1 MRTAA
6 ALMAAAAVAA
16 LAAEGQWEGQASLG
30 GLVTSGNSEVTQLDS
45 GLELARSLL
54 PYLTADMKASASY
67 GSQEGDTYREKYAAE
82 TGLRWDIS
90 ESSYSRLRG
99 YWTRDELSGIS
110 HEYGASAG
118 LGRSIL
124 SSSAFQAAMEAG
136 AGLLHR
142 ESTEDSVLETS
153 TGYLSLDLEWGA
165 TEAWTITEEATLTND
180 FQDSENYTMESVL
193 EASSSITG
201 NLSFL
206 VGYDITYHNLP
217 PVEGNEKTDTALR
230 LQLRLAI

>member
-45 GLELARSLL
+45 GLELARPLL

-67 GSQEGDTYREKYAAE
+67 GSQEGDTYREKYSAE

-90 ESSYSRLRG
+90 ASSYSRLRG

-110 HEYGASAG
+110 HEYGASVG

-124 SSSAFQAAMEAG
+124 SSSAFQASMEAG

-142 ESTEDSVLETS
+142 ESTEDSILETS

-165 TEAWTITEEATLTND
+165 TEVWTITEEATLIND

-217 PVEGNEKTDTALR
+217 PVEGNDKTDTALR

>member
-16 LAAEGQWEGQASLG
+16 LSAEGQWEGQANVG
-30 GLVTSGNSEVTQLDS
+30 GLVTSGNSKVTQLDS

-67 GSQEGDTYREKYAAE
+67 GSQEGDTYREKYSAE

-118 LGRSIL
+118 LGRSL
-124 SSSAFQAAMEAG
+124 LTGAAFRASMEAG

-142 ESTEDSVLETS
+142 ESTEDSILETS

-165 TEAWTITEEATLTND
+165 TDVWTLTEEATLTND

-230 LQLRLAI
+230 LQLRLGI

>member
-1 MRTAA
+1 MRILAVLIVA
-6 ALMAAAAVAA
+6 AAAAVS
-16 LAAEGQWEGQASLG
+16 AAEGQWEGQASIG

-45 GLELARSLL
+45 GLELARQLL
-54 PYLTADMKASASY
+54 PFLTADMRASASY
-67 GSQEGDTYREKYAAE
+67 GSQEGDTYREKYMTE

-90 ESSYSRLRG
+90 GSSYARLRG
-99 YWTRDELSGIS
+99 YWTRDDFSGIS

-118 LGRSIL
+118 LGRSLL
-124 SSSAFQAAMEAG
+124 SSAAFQATMEAG

-142 ESTEDSVLETS
+142 KSTADSILETS
-153 TGYLSLDLEWGA
+153 TGYLSLNLEWGA
-165 TEAWTITEEATLTND
+165 TEIWTFTEEAKLTND

-217 PVEGNEKTDTALR
+217 PVEGNERTDTALR
-230 LQLRLAI
+230 LQLRLGI